1 ETTDT
6 SGNNVAAGS
15 DRSGTSTEAGQIR
28 PLGGG
33 SLTFD
38 FPFDTTQAAS
48 QWQDAAA
55 TNLFYWNN
63 IVHDIHYH
71 YGFNEAAGNFQ
82 LNNYGNGGLGNDRVI
97 AAAQWG
103 ADVGIVNNATMAT
116 PPDGSQPIMRMFE
129 FDFTNPTR
137 DSDMEPSIIVHEFGH
152 GVSNRLT
159 GGPSNANALQ
169 ALQSGGMGEG
179 WSDFHSLMFAQKTTD
194 GKFDAYPTGNWVLG
208 QSPSGGGIR
217 RYPYSFDMSI
227 NPLTYGSFN
236 GGFPNNEVHNSGEI
250 WASVLWDMNWFF
262 IDYYGFDSDLYNG
275 SGGNNLVMQLV
286 MDGMKIQPANPSMLE
301 SRDAILAA
309 DVALTGGNNAYLI
322 WSAFARRGMGL
333 SASDGGGGNSSTVV
347 EAFDVPAG
355 LTPPTLPG
363 QTVPSPRLFAARP
376 DDRELLNRSAA
387 NVLHEAPRELRLLF
401 KGGANLDAATLA
413 DGIRVTRSNGDDQSS
428 TPFQAVGTTTFD
440 GTSGATVTFTANS
453 TDDRGLQVVFVNN
466 AAGPSVQVVGSTI
479 TVGVASTTTAGEVVD
494 AINNHLTAS
503 GLIKASVSSTDRP
516 KVVGNPAAIPTVSL
530 VDNDILITPGFI
542 GLGET
547 DNEVILRFAERL
559 PDDLYQ
565 VEVFGID
572 DSSLGVVA
580 VRGQNG
586 LPLTPFVA
594 GTNRDVFQFELD
606 LGAQVLAVVPQPITR
621 LANGTL
627 SQAQNQIVVYFDDD
641 MHATTVP
648 LTTGDLAQDPPV
660 VDVNFYQLI
669 LGRDTVRNTDDAVFS
684 PTSVVYDPDSRTAT
698 LTFANNLTDLVDP
711 LTMNPVG
718 ASTFRLRVGDRTPLP
733 AAPLNLGTVLS
744 PGSNY
749 AGARDLTANL
759 MQPVTTGIPRAVV
772 VSQSIQN
779 VGSTD
784 PSYPLDAPGAENEP
798 GHREIQAE
806 DHLLFGANGVDSTPG
821 ITTRFYNFD
830 KSASY
835 GVNLAGQPLYNNI
848 NEAQMQRAR
857 EIFEY
862 YGNQLGVQF
871 VETESSGISVITGEF
886 DTVIIQQFEPSGPGG
901 VAGVGGGNRLV
912 MDIGETW
919 DNGFNGN
926 WMHVAFHEIGH
937 VLGLRHSYELTPGT
951 IMGTPEVANL
961 DFGQSAEPI
970 FPGEHDVTHGQMV
983 YRPESKDID
992 LYQFT
997 VPNGS
1002 PGHFTAEVVAERRM
1016 NSSSLDSFLRLY
1028 RQNTDGSRTLL
1039 AQNDDYFGEDSFV
1052 EMRLEPGIYFVGVS
1066 ASGNDKYDPAV
1077 RDSGY
1082 GGVTEG
1088 AYDLK
1093 LNFVPDPAAT
1103 FTDVDGVALDGDAD
1117 GVPGGTFNF
1126 WFRAAP
1132 QLAAVPT
1139 NNAETIFVDKS
1150 HNTTA
1155 SNPGTIGNPYRNISD
1170 ALAVA
1175 GRQDIVRVIANG
1187 GADGQVETLVDN
1199 LAYEIGHGG
1208 PVDQPLQDGLMLEV
1222 PRDVTLMFDAGAV
1235 FKLRDARIGV
1245 GSTPT
1250 SIDRSGGA
1258 LQVLGTPDH
1267 PVVFTSYH
1275 DESIGV
1281 DTNTLNTT
1289 PTPGEWGGLEFRSD

>member
-1 ETTDT
+1 
-6 SGNNVAAGS
+6 
-15 DRSGTSTEAGQIR
+15 
-28 PLGGG
+28 
-33 SLTFD
+33 
-38 FPFDTTQAAS
+38 
-48 QWQDAAA
+48 
-55 TNLFYWNN
+55 
-63 IVHDIHYH
+63 
-71 YGFNEAAGNFQ
+71 
-82 LNNYGNGGLGNDRVI
+82 
-97 AAAQWG
+97 
-103 ADVGIVNNATMAT
+103 M
-116 PPDGSQPIMRMFE
+116 
-129 FDFTNPTR
+129 
-137 DSDMEPSIIVHEFGH
+137 
-152 GVSNRLT
+152 
-159 GGPSNANALQ
+159 
-169 ALQSGGMGEG
+169 
-179 WSDFHSLMFAQKTTD
+179 
-194 GKFDAYPTGNWVLG
+194 
-208 QSPSGGGIR
+208 
-217 RYPYSFDMSI
+217 
-227 NPLTYGSFN
+227 
-236 GGFPNNEVHNSGEI
+236 
-250 WASVLWDMNWFF
+250 
-262 IDYYGFDSDLYNG
+262 
-275 SGGNNLVMQLV
+275 
-286 MDGMKIQPANPSMLE
+286 
-301 SRDAILAA
+301 
-309 DVALTGGNNAYLI
+309 
-322 WSAFARRGMGL
+322 
-333 SASDGGGGNSSTVV
+333 
-347 EAFDVPAG
+347 
-355 LTPPTLPG
+355 
-363 QTVPSPRLFAARP
+363 
-376 DDRELLNRSAA
+376 
-387 NVLHEAPRELRLLF
+387 
-401 KGGANLDAATLA
+401 
-413 DGIRVTRSNGDDQSS
+413 
-428 TPFQAVGTTTFD
+428 
-440 GTSGATVTFTANS
+440 
-453 TDDRGLQVVFVNN
+453 
-466 AAGPSVQVVGSTI
+466 
-479 TVGVASTTTAGEVVD
+479 
-494 AINNHLTAS
+494 
-503 GLIKASVSSTDRP
+503 
-516 KVVGNPAAIPTVSL
+516 
-530 VDNDILITPGFI
+530 
-542 GLGET
+542 GET

-733 AAPLNLGTVLS
+733 AAPLNLGTVLD

-1289 PTPGEWGGLEFRSD
+1289 PTPGEWGGLEFRSDVDGAEGRRMHEKNGVFLNIVNFADMRYGGGQVTIDSDPRVINPIQMIDTRVTATYNRITLSSDAGISATPNAFLETTFNEPPLQISGAFTSDYTRVGPQIRGNTVVDNSTNPLFIRIDTPAGGTLQPLSVSGRWDDTDIVHMLAENLNIQGTPSGAKRESTAPAVSLVTRTAQTVSGGTLAAGNAYSYRIAMVDPNGYEG